1 MDSALERRAY
11 LLVDFVVFDD
21 REGLLLVF
29 QCVVHC
35 DINGEGKGAQA
46 GERSFEKQK
55 RARGLQ

>member
-1 MDSALERRAY
+1 LERRAY
-11 LLVDFVVFDD
+11 LLVDFIVFDD